1 MCAIQCIVLLPRFLQ
16 TLYILLYI
24 HTLIFLYTLNK
35 LFFNT
40 SSTSLSLR
48 RFLYNHLYHSKFII
62 RSSSLFSSIMSSS
75 GTDVTVPSKKDAFT
89 TGDNN
94 SSSSRNWIDP
104 LSGLLDMD
112 EKQQENGGAIKD
124 YPPPSSSSSN
134 PASSVVNDAAVA
146 SSVRKST
153 YSATAAPSSV
163 RSAGSS
169 IQAAP
174 SSAASMVPSIL
185 STASTPSLPSFIRD
199 QMNYLTSEYTSS
211 VPEVPVSDSSYRP
224 DAREI
229 KEEGTSAQALGSVH
243 VVAKFTET
251 DSTNIDNGV
260 FPPPPSVEDDVNDVT
275 PVSPT
280 AVPVSDLSAPITVQ
294 QENSL
299 DSAPPPA
306 SNETPNV
313 VSPVSSE
320 EDDELSKILKHVE
333 VLPGER
339 LIMHLSDVYD
349 VGTGDDE

>member
-1 MCAIQCIVLLPRFLQ
+1 M
-16 TLYILLYI
+16 
-24 HTLIFLYTLNK
+24 
-35 LFFNT
+35 
-40 SSTSLSLR
+40 
-48 RFLYNHLYHSKFII
+48 
-62 RSSSLFSSIMSSS
+62 MSSS
-75 GTDVTVPSKKDAFT
+75 GTDVTVPSKTDAFT

-104 LSGLLDMD
+104 LSGLLDLD
-112 EKQQENGGAIKD
+112 ETQQVNGGAIKD
-124 YPPPSSSSSN
+124 YAPPPSSSSSSK

-146 SSVRKST
+146 SSVRNST
-153 YSATAAPSSV
+153 YSATAAPCSV

-174 SSAASMVPSIL
+174 SSAASNVPSIL
-185 STASTPSLPSFIRD
+185 STASAPSLPSFIRD

-211 VPEVPVSDSSYRP
+211 EPEVPVSDSSYRP
-224 DAREI
+224 DAPEI
-229 KEEGTSAQALGSVH
+229 KEEETSVQALGSVH
-243 VVAKFTET
+243 VVEKFTDT
-251 DSTNIDNGV
+251 DSTNIENGV
-260 FPPPPSVEDDVNDVT
+260 LPPPPSVEDGVNDVT

-280 AVPVSDLSAPITVQ
+280 AVPAAPITVQ
-294 QENSL
+294 QENTL
-299 DSAPPPA
+299 GSAPPPA

-339 LIMHLSDVYD
+339 LIMHLNDVYD